1 MSYNTLLV
9 ENADGVTTIILNRP
23 ESLNALSFELLRE
36 LREALVAAGKDAE
49 CRCVVLT
56 GAGRGFTSGADLK
69 DTMMEL
75 KPGERPDLGQPL
87 HTTYH
92 PVLREIRH
100 LEKPVIAAINGVAA
114 GAGLNIALACD
125 VVVAAKS
132 AKLIQA
138 FVRIG
143 LIPDAGGTW
152 SVPRLIGRA
161 RATRWLMSGDAL
173 DADTALDWGLIT
185 DVFAD
190 DELQAKTQALAARMA
205 AQPTRA
211 LAAIKQLMD
220 STLDLDFEGQI
231 AREARLQ
238 SQIGFTDDAMEGIS
252 AFVQKREARFKG
264 K

>member
-9 ENADGVTTIILNRP
+9 ENTDAVCTITLNRP
-23 ESLNALSFELLRE
+23 DSLNALSLELLRE
-36 LREALVAAGKDAE
+36 LREALASAGKDE
-49 CRCVVLT
+49 NCRCVVLT

-69 DTMMEL
+69 DSLGGL
-75 KPGERPDLGQPL
+75 KPGQRPDLGEPL

-100 LEKPVIAAINGVAA
+100 IQKPVIAAINGVAA

-125 VVVAAKS
+125 VVVAARS

-173 DADTALDWGLIT
+173 DAQTALDWGLIT
-185 DVFAD
+185 DVFD
-190 DELQAKTQALAARMA
+190 DDALLDRTHELARRMA

-220 STLDLDFEGQI
+220 STLDLDLEGQI

-238 SQIGFTDDAMEGIS
+238 TDIGYSDDALEGIS
-252 AFVQKREARFKG
+252 AFLQKREARFKG